1 MVRVSPALFH
11 KLGSFAGVRCSI
23 SDESSAFRNR
33 FVFLDSVRHLGNGS
47 AASFRAFFQMD
58 FATAAVVVVVVVV
71 VVFTTASRL
80 VAPIE
85 LIHHTSL
92 DSLCAGQVKLLSV
105 RFNQTVIIVR
115 HNLVN

>member
-33 FVFLDSVRHLGNGS
+33 FVFLDSVRHVGNGS

-58 FATAAVVVVVVVV
+58 FTTAAVVVVVV

>member
-1 MVRVSPALFH
+1 MVRVSSALFH

-23 SDESSAFRNR
+23 SDESSVFRNR
-33 FVFLDSVRHLGNGS
+33 FVFLDSVRHVGNGS

-71 VVFTTASRL
+71 VFTTTSRL